1 MWRIKY
7 IPRWTSF
14 VAFLAIVVL
23 VLSCSQLSPGLDLT
37 PVVIT
42 STSTS
47 TVTASPST
55 VTETPP
61 VITVNNTITTQAA
74 PITFTVTT
82 TQQVTTV
89 TIVSTST
96 ITTTIS
102 VPALITT
109 ITPYLSLPTTT
120 PASND
125 LSGFMFS
132 NPANVDNSQLY
143 ITPIGELHATGSP
156 PEIDI
161 VNYRLTV
168 DGLVD
173 TPLSLTYDAIMH
185 YPTVTEVVLLIC
197 PEFFVDNAEWTGV
210 PVATILAEAG
220 IQPQASQVTFYA
232 NEYRVTFLLGEILYD
247 SFFLAHTVDSQVLPR
262 EHGYPLRLVAREH
275 FGSDWVKWIDHIEVK

>member
-1 MWRIKY
+1 MGGGCMWRIKY
-7 IPRWTSF
+7 VPRWTF
-14 VAFLAIVVL
+14 FLAFLVITVS
-23 VLSCSQLSPGLDLT
+23 VLSCSQLSPGLDAT
-37 PVVIT
+37 TVVIT

-47 TVTASPST
+47 TVSASPST
-55 VTETPP
+55 VTVTLSTT
-61 VITVNNTITTQAA
+61 TVNSTITTQAA

-82 TQQVTTV
+82 TKQVTN
-89 TIVSTST
+89 T

-102 VPALITT
+102 VPALVNT
-109 ITPYLSLPTTT
+109 ITPDPSLPNTT
-120 PASND
+120 PTSND
-125 LSGFMFS
+125 LSGLIFS
-132 NPANVDNSQLY
+132 YPENVDNSQLY

-168 DGLVD
+168 DGFVN

-210 PVATILAEAG
+210 PVAVILAEAG

-232 NEYRVTFLLGEILYD
+232 DEYQITFPLGEVLSK
-247 SFFLAHTVDSQVLPR
+247 SFFLAHTVDSQILPR
-262 EHGYPLRLVAREH
+262 EHGYPIRLVAREH
-275 FGSDWVKWIDHIEVK
+275 FGFDWIKWIDRILVQ